1 MLDTMQS
8 FRALMSKTY
17 GAKDQSLVFAT
28 VKRHAVFQRGH
39 TACLALQPSLI
50 Y

>member
-28 VKRHAVFQRGH
+28 VKRHAVFQIAKRPHCVFGF
-39 TACLALQPSLI
+39 TT
-50 Y
+50 